1 LLYRAQDE
9 PDAEADQQLHA
20 VRVHVEIH
28 AAYAALGQPGDAVD
42 RPGRIIAMSPR
53 NDPSALAWLIGN
65 ELRQARERVGET
77 QTTAAKVIGCSTSRM
92 NYLETGRTMQRP
104 EDVRALMR
112 FYNAPDADGER
123 LAALLDAPHGR
134 RTWWAPWE
142 PVIPDHLKLFVGL
155 EGFAASEFV
164 YLPLIVPGLLQI
176 AEYAGALVPADEVS
190 PLHSHRVVD
199 FRLARQQRLLAAEN
213 PLHLAVVLEES
224 ALDRPVGGPDV
235 LRAQLDHLLAMSER
249 DTMTIQ
255 VMPTEVAVHSGV
267 VGGFNLLG
275 FTATQSI
282 GYVDYPDGS
291 VYVPDYHQVA
301 GYLYRRDSLQAR
313 ALSVSE
319 SREVIRARRAAM
331 E

>member
-1 LLYRAQDE
+1 
-9 PDAEADQQLHA
+9 
-20 VRVHVEIH
+20 
-28 AAYAALGQPGDAVD
+28 
-42 RPGRIIAMSPR
+42 
-53 NDPSALAWLIGN
+53 
-65 ELRQARERVGET
+65 
-77 QTTAAKVIGCSTSRM
+77 
-92 NYLETGRTMQRP
+92 
-104 EDVRALMR
+104 
-112 FYNAPDADGER
+112 
-123 LAALLDAPHGR
+123 
-134 RTWWAPWE
+134 
-142 PVIPDHLKLFVGL
+142 
-155 EGFAASEFV
+155 
-164 YLPLIVPGLLQI
+164 
-176 AEYAGALVPADEVS
+176 
-190 PLHSHRVVD
+190 VD